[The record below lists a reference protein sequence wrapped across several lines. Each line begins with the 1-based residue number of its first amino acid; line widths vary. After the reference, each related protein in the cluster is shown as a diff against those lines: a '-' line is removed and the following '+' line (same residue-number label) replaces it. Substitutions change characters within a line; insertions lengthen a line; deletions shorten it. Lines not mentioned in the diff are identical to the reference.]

1 MHPAAGFV
9 PALVLMFPLSIL
21 QASVGILGS
30 VMKWELCLLLSEM
43 RADQLE
49 SVTTDK
55 LETYLALKRMRDFN
69 DCSLCDQD
77 KSPFTDF

>member
-1 MHPAAGFV
+1 M
-9 PALVLMFPLSIL
+9 
-21 QASVGILGS
+21 GIFGS
-30 VMKWELCLLLSEM
+30 VMKWELCLLFSEM
-43 RADQLE
+43 RADQQE